1 MSPQMPEGCCCHPPV
16 RISCDVGAVP
26 HYASELMASS
36 AVQAAQAELN
46 NAVAEFTANQ
56 PASGTDADKTQRR
69 RIVDAAQKVMHAVRD
84 PADEWVDM
92 TGQIAAIA
100 VNRLFWEWGVFEK
113 IPLEGSISYSELAEA
128 VGAEIPLISME

>member
-1 MSPQMPEGCCCHPPV
+1 
-16 RISCDVGAVP
+16 
-26 HYASELMASS
+26 MASA
-36 AVQAAQAELN
+36 AVQTAQEELN
-46 NAVAEFTANQ
+46 NAVVEFTANQ
-56 PASGTDADKTQRR
+56 PAAGSDADKTQRR

-100 VNRLFWEWGVFEK
+100 VNRLFWEWGVFAK

-128 VGAEIPLISME
+128 VGAELSLISMEYNSRTSEVR